1 MSGHAIHI
9 TVDGR
14 KHAATFTVD
23 RKHLTVST
31 TYGKKT
37 AEVDPK
43 VQHQVLAHRL
53 LEQLVKEEKARKG
66 STL

>member
-1 MSGHAIHI
+1 MAGHAIHI
-9 TVDGR
+9 TLEGR
-14 KHAATFTVD
+14 KHSATFTVD

-31 TYGKKT
+31 TYGRKT

-53 LEQLVKEEKARKG
+53 LEQLVKEERAREG
-66 STL
+66 STI